1 MFWRFGFHNA
11 ASIDSLLDKNDVA
24 LEALLDED
32 DLLQECKAQNTR
44 LIDYFQRQ
52 DVLKQLFGYVTGQI
66 EPEEGKRFKYPY
78 VATEVLCSDIWSI
91 VETCTNNKDT
101 LLLPFWE
108 SVLERSPDDMK
119 MNVVLAAN
127 FAKINSVF
135 LSKKPAEMIAFIQSQ
150 PDVIDRII
158 RLIETPAFVDLLVR
172 IIQLD
177 EQEGCETVLEWLSTQ
192 RLIPRLVDLLSPSH
206 SPDKH
211 AVVADL
217 IKSITAMANPSPGAG
232 MANGGDNGTS
242 SNRFARE
249 LVKPDMIHQLME
261 YIIADFS
268 PQSLPSGLVT
278 DPPPDPKEGKDNMS
292 WSISSQPPLPTLE
305 SHTSSVVSSIA
316 VVVEVIRKNNSDYF
330 EPYLFHILRNRLMQV
345 QQHLDLPDGNYR
357 QALEPPMQSM
367 VDKFGVVHF
376 GPLLEVMIKH
386 MEKLQ
391 DFMKNPRSLTGPVH
405 TTVGTILPLTLERY
419 RVIELFAELLH
430 CSNMTLLNR
439 NPSFADLYDADGRLQ
454 GGLAGMERLG
464 QVIAPAQRP
473 DDDADMDEIEPAMEL
488 PVSSISQ
495 NSSSNFDSDDD
506 MGSEPGSSD
515 DEAMEEIVMTEDS
528 PTSQRVP
535 LTDSPRTSM
544 LSSSPQSGTLSTTL
558 PNTSTL
564 SSSPETSTSMTNLA
578 QSTESVD
585 SSVGSTAGASSR
597 SRRGS
602 RRRTTMDE
610 SVAAN
615 QLLPI
620 GEQLKRRWLDLNI
633 LSSIMDLFFEFPWN
647 NFLHSAVY
655 DIIHQIFTGPP
666 ESPLNRE
673 LALSLFRDAKL
684 MHRIVEGQKRND
696 EATAQ
701 PKGVRLGYMGH
712 LTLIAEDVINWLDQ
726 LPTDARAAVLQFA
739 PNPAWEEYVN
749 GRYNETKARDTAL
762 LGGGKP
768 DVTRGAG
775 GASRWKVD
783 EEDAKG
789 VAAARMKTEEDG
801 AGGDA
806 LNGEFKRTT
815 SAHPRRESSADFGPA
830 PMLEDEEEEE
840 EEEGEDREQDFARYL
855 AQEIGTTAHFENL
868 SEESDEDEDD
878 GGWLSQQGQF
888 MRAFASSQQRPAE
901 RRPLGDGFGDS
912 FDPGPSKSPGVVH
925 SNPFE
930 TDEDTFGAFTSA
942 NGAEASGTDP
952 FTLAPSFSSG
962 DGGNDL
968 SASSFDDD
976 FGDFGDFQSASADE
990 PEDGELTPT
999 TGSWTF
1005 ASGSTSSA
1013 QSDEEGR
1020 DSDGGGATEE
1030 KRTVG

>member
-11 ASIDSLLDKNDVA
+11 SSIDSLLDKDDVA

-91 VETCTNNKDT
+91 VETCMSNKDT

-108 SVLERSPDDMK
+108 SVLERTPDDMK
-119 MNVVLAAN
+119 TNMVLAAN

-135 LSKKPAEMIAFIQSQ
+135 LNKKPAEVVAFIQSQ

-177 EQEGCETVLEWLSTQ
+177 EPDGCDNILEWLSQ
-192 RLIPRLVDLLSPSH
+192 ERLIPRLVELLSPFH

-217 IKSITAMANPSPGAG
+217 LKSITAMANPSPGA
-232 MANGGDNGTS
+232 ALADNLHTGPS

-249 LVKPDMIHQLME
+249 LVKPDIITQLMG
-261 YIIADFS
+261 YIIADFG
-268 PQSLPSGLVT
+268 PQTTASGLVT
-278 DPPPDPKEGKDNMS
+278 DPPPDPEKGKDNMS

-316 VVVEVIRKNNSDYF
+316 VIVEVIRKNNSDYF
-330 EPYLFHILRNRLMQV
+330 EPYLFHVLRNRLMQV
-345 QQHLDLPDGNYR
+345 QQQMDFSEGDFR
-357 QALEPPMQSM
+357 QALEPTMQTT
-367 VDKFGVVHF
+367 VEKFGVVHF

-386 MEKLQ
+386 MEQLQ
-391 DFMKNPRSLTGPVH
+391 GFMKQPRSLTGPVH
-405 TTVGTILPLTLERY
+405 TTVGTIRPLTLERY

-439 NPSFADLYDADGRLQ
+439 PPSFADMYDADGRLQ

-464 QVIAPAQRP
+464 QVIAPAQRR
-473 DDDADMDEIEPAMEL
+473 DDDNMDDVEPAMEL
-488 PVSSISQ
+488 PISSASQ
-495 NSSSNFDSDDD
+495 HSPSNFDSDDD

-515 DEAMEEIVMTEDS
+515 DEAMEEIVMAEES
-528 PTSQRVP
+528 PASQRAP
-535 LTDSPRTSM
+535 LTDSPQTSV
-544 LSSSPQSGTLSTTL
+544 LSCSPHSSNFSTS

-564 SSSPETSTSMTNLA
+564 SSSPETSTTMASLA
-578 QSTESVD
+578 QSTESVG
-585 SSVGSTAGASSR
+585 SSAGSTAGARSR

-610 SVAAN
+610 SVTAS
-615 QLLPI
+615 QLVPI
-620 GEQLKRRWLDLNI
+620 GEQLKRRWLDLDI
-633 LSSIMDLFFEFPWN
+633 LSTMMDLFFEFPWN

-655 DIIHQIFTGPP
+655 DIIHQIFTGPA

-696 EATAQ
+696 EAAAQ

-726 LPTDARAAVLQFA
+726 LPPDARMAVLQFA
-739 PNPAWEEYVN
+739 PDPAWEEYVN
-749 GRYNETKARDTAL
+749 GRFNETKARDTAL

-768 DVTRGAG
+768 DVTRGTG

-789 VAAARMKTEEDG
+789 VAAKAQIEESG
-801 AGGDA
+801 EA
-806 LNGEFKRTT
+806 LKGEFKRST
-815 SAHPRRESSADFGPA
+815 SAHPRREGSADFGPA
-830 PMLEDEEEEE
+830 PMLEDNDDD
-840 EEEGEDREQDFARYL
+840 EDNEQGGRRTEPFARYL
-855 AQEIGTTAHFENL
+855 AQEIGTTAHFENS

-878 GGWLSQQGQF
+878 GGWLSQGQF
-888 MRAFASSQQRPAE
+888 MRAPVSSQQRPPE
-901 RRPLGDGFGDS
+901 RRPLSDGFGDT
-912 FDPGPSKSPGVVH
+912 FDPGPSKSPGAVH

-930 TDEDTFGAFTSA
+930 TDEDTFGAFTTA
-942 NGAEASGTDP
+942 NGSGVSDTDP
-952 FTLAPSFSSG
+952 FTFPSSFPSG
-962 DGGNDL
+962 DGAGDL
-968 SASSFDDD
+968 SASAFDDD
-976 FGDFGDFQSASADE
+976 FGDFGDFQSAGTDE

-1005 ASGSTSSA
+1005 ASSTSSA
-1013 QSDEEGR
+1013 QSDDEGKA
-1020 DSDGGGATEE
+1020 DSGGAAEE
-1030 KRTVG
+1030 RRNGA